1 MERQGTKV
9 TNKITEKYFVMQTLS
24 MEAKS
29 SENLQDDAT
38 VLESSVRIC
47 PLLQRLNIVFLRFK
61 YLILSSGVPLISI
74 KDE

>member
-1 MERQGTKV
+1 MERQGIKV

-47 PLLQRLNIVFLRFK
+47 PLLQSSNIVFLRFK
-61 YLILSSGVPLISI
+61 YLILSSGVPLISM